1 MQVYENYGLP
11 LFPNTYTEE
20 MSRLNGQHFFLVSC
34 WVQFQAG
41 LYKYGAL
48 EAKQGIAV

>member
-20 MSRLNGQHFFLVSC
+20 MSRLNGQQFFLVSC
-34 WVQFQAG
+34 WVQFQARG
-41 LYKYGAL
+41 TPLGYTSM
-48 EAKQGIAV
+48 EH